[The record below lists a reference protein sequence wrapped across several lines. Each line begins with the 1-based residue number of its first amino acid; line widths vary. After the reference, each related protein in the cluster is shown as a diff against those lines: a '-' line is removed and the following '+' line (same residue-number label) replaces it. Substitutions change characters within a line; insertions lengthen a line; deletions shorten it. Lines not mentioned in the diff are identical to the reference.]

1 MNGKNITVKQAA
13 EIMGKSQWFVRA
25 GLQYGI
31 LPFGTAI
38 KTSTKWN
45 YYISPELFRQY
56 TGVDVNCDKE

>member
-1 MNGKNITVKQAA
+1 METRSMTVKEAA
-13 EIMGKSQWFVRA
+13 SRLGKSQWFVRA

-45 YYISPELFRQY
+45 YYISPEKFNEY
-56 TGVDVNCDKE
+56 VGIK